1 MRKLHS
7 VYIALMFCYT
17 VINAQTPLFLF
28 NQIEQ
33 SDSCYQG
40 VSTVKQIN
48 GNYIAVGMF
57 NSYNQYS
64 AFFAKCFDER
74 GQLLWT
80 SILEDGT
87 LHRAIFLGNSMDKTL
102 DNHLIM
108 AGEKG
113 DNPYQTQIVLMKMS
127 LTGTLAWF
135 KTYNTIGWN
144 SAAQVLTLANNS
156 FLVIY
161 VSQPVYGG
169 AIPAYTNLM
178 KVDSTGEPLWQKQL
192 GETTMPLY
200 SEQTLDGGFLI
211 SGYQYNNATGYDM
224 YVVKTNANG
233 EVEWER
239 TYGTPQNDGGSRA
252 MQRTDG
258 LIVLIGVI
266 RGEVTTGKLYYAHL
280 NPTNG
285 EVLYSQ
291 THQKYDKYSPG
302 SSPLLLPDG
311 SLALAT
317 LSYGPPPLWEVA
329 FTVFDNSG
337 YIVKEVPIS
346 SGLPGED
353 YIRDLEPTPDGGFI
367 LAGFNYTVPQ
377 SSWVVKLGPNGE
389 YCGAA
394 PCLDSLFVT
403 AITPPRFEGGQGGE
417 PPAPA
422 AVYPNP
428 VPVGS
433 GEAQLSYTLPP
444 QLPFGVWELYD
455 VQGQKVRYQVLP
467 AGSSP
472 SQIQTLDLSGLPSGM
487 YVWRLALPGGY
498 EQYEASGKLV
508 VE

>member
-353 YIRDLEPTPDGGFI
+353 YIRDLEPT
-367 LAGFNYTVPQ
+367 
-377 SSWVVKLGPNGE
+377 
-389 YCGAA
+389 
-394 PCLDSLFVT
+394 
-403 AITPPRFEGGQGGE
+403 
-417 PPAPA
+417 
-422 AVYPNP
+422 
-428 VPVGS
+428 
-433 GEAQLSYTLPP
+433 
-444 QLPFGVWELYD
+444 
-455 VQGQKVRYQVLP
+455 
-467 AGSSP
+467 
-472 SQIQTLDLSGLPSGM
+472 
-487 YVWRLALPGGY
+487 
-498 EQYEASGKLV
+498 
-508 VE
+508 